1 MNDRN
6 LTASLDDYNEN
17 NQENSG
23 RSMPQHPQ
31 DYEEYAYH
39 QQQQQ
44 QPEAGFQSDFEEQA
58 PVMDP
63 ARLSQPLKLFVG
75 QVPKT
80 YEETDLAML
89 FEPYGRIL
97 DMTVIRDRRSGM
109 HRGCAFV
116 TYERGEDA
124 MKVVRQMH
132 GKYTFEGAAWPAQVR
147 PAQGEVE
154 GEEDEKEEGEGKRN
168 YILYCRVVV
177 SMLLVDFVCVY
188 FCFARN
194 VSLSL
199 FPIHYNDLKLCF
211 NSYFLSI
218 NLMRIPL

>member
-1 MNDRN
+1 MARVIPMMDDRN
-6 LTASLDDYNEN
+6 FTASLEDYNET
-17 NQENSG
+17 NQDHTRNIMS
-23 RSMPQHPQ
+23 Q
-31 DYEEYAYH
+31 DYNNYGY

-44 QPEAGFQSDFEEQA
+44 QEEGFESNFEE
-58 PVMDP
+58 PTSTVDED
-63 ARLSQPLKLFVG
+63 RLSQPLKLFVG

-124 MKVVRQMH
+124 MRVVSDMH
-132 GKYTFEGAAWPAQVR
+132 GKYRFEGAAWPAQVR

-154 GEEDEKEEGEGKRN
+154 GDDGDEEEEEADQ
-168 YILYCRVVV
+168 LC
-177 SMLLVDFVCVY
+177 LC
-188 FCFARN
+188 
-194 VSLSL
+194 
-199 FPIHYNDLKLCF
+199 YNDPHHNCSSRFVLIKPDYKSV
-211 NSYFLSI
+211 NYYGA
-218 NLMRIPL
+218 